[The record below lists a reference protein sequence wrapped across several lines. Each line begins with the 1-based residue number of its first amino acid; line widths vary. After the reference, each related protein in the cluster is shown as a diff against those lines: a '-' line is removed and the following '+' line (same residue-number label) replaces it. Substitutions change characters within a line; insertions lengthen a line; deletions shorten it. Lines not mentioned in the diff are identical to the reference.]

1 MLVVSEIIWVV
12 TSIIS
17 GAASNFIHVFAI
29 VIWPSKSIFCP
40 CATNYIKHL
49 LVVLASLFRLRI
61 SLNVV

>member
-29 VIWPSKSIFCP
+29 VIWLSKSILRP
-40 CATNYIKHL
+40 CATNN
-49 LVVLASLFRLRI
+49 I
-61 SLNVV
+61 S